1 MYSFRNVTK
10 IFAHRPDSKSSLF
23 VAIVLILMAVL
34 LLDLMGVII
43 KFLAPKYSIVQ
54 IQIARNSFGFLPIFV
69 LLYFTM
75 KPKEISEKFNLYY
88 KALATCRGLSVVF
101 AQVCFYLALSRLDF
115 AVVSTLVFTG
125 PIFLVLLSVVIL
137 GNSVDGWRWFAVLT
151 GFLGIVIIMRP
162 GSELFNLNSLLPL
175 GAALGYA
182 MSNILIKK
190 FPKEMSTARIQIY
203 AQITTLS
210 SVVTYGI
217 LSSSLTYIPLNDFL
231 LLALMGVLGGSGVIC
246 FMYAYRMTEPSTIA
260 PFEYFGLPISFILGW
275 WFFMETPFDKLFPGI
290 LGVVIGGLV
299 IAWREGRK

>member
-115 AVVSTLVFTG
+115 AVVSTLVFTEVTQFSKLYV
-125 PIFLVLLSVVIL
+125 PNTLLKKPS
-137 GNSVDGWRWFAVLT
+137 GK
-151 GFLGIVIIMRP
+151 
-162 GSELFNLNSLLPL
+162 LF
-175 GAALGYA
+175 
-182 MSNILIKK
+182 
-190 FPKEMSTARIQIY
+190 
-203 AQITTLS
+203 
-210 SVVTYGI
+210 
-217 LSSSLTYIPLNDFL
+217 
-231 LLALMGVLGGSGVIC
+231 
-246 FMYAYRMTEPSTIA
+246 STIGTCLKA
-260 PFEYFGLPISFILGW
+260 A
-275 WFFMETPFDKLFPGI
+275 
-290 LGVVIGGLV
+290 V
-299 IAWREGRK
+299 